1 MNQAVSDLLSRNG
14 DAVRELCHAQKVV
27 GLEIFG
33 SATREDFDPE
43 RSDLDFLVE
52 FQDPDRQGIADRFMG
67 LAEGL
72 ERILKCRVDLVTKRS
87 LKNPVF
93 IGTVNR
99 EKQVVYA
106 GCLEKQA
113 PSAQSRGGSAS

>member
-1 MNQAVSDLLSRNG
+1 MNPVVDDLLARNRESL
-14 DAVRELCHAQKVV
+14 RELCQAQRVRE
-27 GLEIFG
+27 LEIFG
-33 SATREDFDPE
+33 SATTADFNSE

-52 FQDPDRQGIADRFMG
+52 FQDPDRPGIADRFLG

-72 ERILKCRVDLVTKRS
+72 ERIFQRNVDLVTRRS

-99 EKQVVYA
+99 SKQVVYA
-106 GCLEKQA
+106 G
-113 PSAQSRGGSAS
+113 

>member
-1 MNQAVSDLLSRNG
+1 
-14 DAVRELCHAQKVV
+14 V

-52 FQDPDRQGIADRFMG
+52 FQDPDRPGIADRFMG

-72 ERILKCRVDLVTKRS
+72 ERIFNHKVDLVTKRS
-87 LKNPVF
+87 LKNPIF
-93 IGTVNR
+93 IGSITR
-99 EKQVVYA
+99 SKQVVYA
-106 GCLEKQA
+106 G
-113 PSAQSRGGSAS
+113 